1 MNRLSYLMELCCISG
16 IVSIVVRF
24 LGGLELSYVILLVLL
39 TIDTTTGMATAV
51 KYNRFSSRGL
61 SKFIKKVITYTVC
74 IITVRLLE
82 IGVLTLVE
90 TTMLSQIM
98 LAVLEV
104 TETVSILEN
113 LALLGVPIPSNFV
126 AFLLQHLKI
135 PGLDKVI
142 SQNQNRSR
150 ELSEIEDIIKYQIPS
165 FDNENIRSMLEINF
179 KIWKKTAQQI
189 DHILREKD
197 NDNYEL
203 IYYKMMAQIELAV
216 KERDDEWKR
225 EGIARLYIDKFHMCN
240 DNKMDRLVQTMKC
253 ICFNEESIE
262 CKKEKLIEAI
272 IAMLYQT
279 ILDGHR
285 CMS

>member
-24 LGGLELSYVILLVLL
+24 LGGIELSYVILLVLL
-39 TIDTTTGMATAV
+39 TIDTATGMATAV

-61 SKFIKKVITYTVC
+61 SKFAKKVITYTVC

-82 IGVLTLVE
+82 LGVLTLVE
-90 TTMLSQIM
+90 TTMLSQLM
-98 LAVLEV
+98 LAILEV

-113 LALLGVPIPSNFV
+113 LTLLGVPIPSNFIV
-126 AFLLQHLKI
+126 FLLQHLKI

-142 SQNQNRSR
+142 TKSQNRNK
-150 ELSEIEDIIKYQIPS
+150 ELSEIEDIIKYQLPS
-165 FDNENIRSMLEINF
+165 FNDDEIRCMLEINF

-189 DHILREKD
+189 EHLIKEQDD
-197 NDNYEL
+197 DNYEL
-203 IYYKMMAQIELAV
+203 IYYKMMAQIELAI

-225 EGIARLYIDKFHMCN
+225 EGISRLYIDKFHMCN
-240 DNKMDRLVQTMKC
+240 DNKMDRLVQTMKY
-253 ICFNEESIE
+253 ICFCDEPIE
-262 CKKEKLIEAI
+262 DKKERLIEAI
-272 IAMLYQT
+272 ITMLYQT